1 MIGRW
6 IDEWMTSRKRKGGQT
21 TPQLPL
27 LLFVQ
32 EAAWIQKQDEN
43 PEGLLEEAACEM
55 LPEGCAQAGLVE
67 QMEMSGPA
75 FVLIL
80 LEFASPITALLT
92 PFL

>member
-6 IDEWMTSRKRKGGQT
+6 ITEWATCREREGEQT
-21 TPQLPL
+21 IPQLPL
-27 LLFVQ
+27 LLFAQ
-32 EAAWIQKQDEN
+32 KAAWIQKQEKN

-55 LPEGCAQAGLVE
+55 LPEGCAQAGLVK
-67 QMEMSGPA
+67 QTEMSNPA

-80 LEFASPITALLT
+80 AFALPVTALLT